1 MLIFLITYL
10 RWGTIE
16 MCALRSSNIVRV
28 LITGDWDADG
38 VVASA
43 LLLYAQEKVG
53 KYPVEGTAI
62 VDLKPMDPERLRF
75 LLKEVRA
82 NYDVIAFLDIPYIR
96 GLENLF
102 GILKRHFGIRK
113 IVFIDHH
120 ISSLNNVSKL
130 RRIVDELHVSQE
142 PTSTILYNILIEQ
155 GVKIT
160 NKLKL
165 FVETVSYMDRGL
177 RIPVKYMKLYE
188 LTALFSKALTVK
200 RNEEIWIQLV
210 KWLADPMPIPMP
222 LDKRIL
228 EEVKKAV
235 RERDKELK
243 EIAMDLAMSARK
255 IGYIKFIDARKK
267 WRKRGS
273 TSLVS
278 KIGRILKSPVAVL
291 FSTTKGYSIL
301 IIKASRGAA
310 YRIAKYLM
318 GEGIAQDIAG
328 HPNLAIVRLKN
339 NIDIETLLKSLH
351 KASFYA

>member
-1 MLIFLITYL
+1 MVKPT
-10 RWGTIE
+10 
-16 MCALRSSNIVRV
+16 MSSIKPSSIARV
-28 LITGDWDADG
+28 FIAGDWDADG
-38 VVASA
+38 IIASA

-53 KYPVEGTAI
+53 KYPIEGTAI

-82 NYDVIAFLDIPYIR
+82 NYDAIVFLDIPYIR
-96 GLENLF
+96 GLENLL
-102 GILKRHFGIRK
+102 GILKRHFGVKK
-113 IVFIDHH
+113 IIFIDHH
-120 ISSLNNVSKL
+120 ISTLNNEIKL
-130 RRIVDELHVSQE
+130 RKIVDELYVSQE
-142 PTSTILYNILIEQ
+142 PTSTILYNILVEH
-155 GVKIT
+155 GVKVT

-177 RIPVKYMKLYE
+177 RVPKKYMKLYE

-200 RNEEIWIQLV
+200 RDEDIWIQLV
-210 KWLADPMPIPMP
+210 KWLANPMPIPMP

-235 RERDKELK
+235 AERDRELK
-243 EIAMDLAMSARK
+243 EVAIDLAMSARK
-255 IGYIKFIDARKK
+255 VGYIKFIDARKK

-291 FSTTKGYSIL
+291 FSTTKGYPIL

-339 NIDIETLLKSLH
+339 DVDMETLLKSLQ
-351 KASFYA
+351 KASFYT

>member
-1 MLIFLITYL
+1 MN
-10 RWGTIE
+10 
-16 MCALRSSNIVRV
+16 ALKPSNIARV
-28 LITGDWDADG
+28 FIAGDWDADG
-38 VVASA
+38 IVSSA

-53 KYPVEGTAI
+53 KYPIEGKAI

-82 NYDVIAFLDIPYIR
+82 NYDAVVFLDIPYIK
-96 GLENLF
+96 GLENLLN
-102 GILKRHFGIRK
+102 ILKRHFAVKK

-120 ISSLNNVSKL
+120 ISTLNNEFRL
-130 RRIVDELHVSQE
+130 RKVVDELYVSQE
-142 PTSTILYNILIEQ
+142 PTCTILYNILVEH
-155 GVKIT
+155 GVKLT

-177 RIPVKYMKLYE
+177 RVPKKYIKLYE
-188 LTALFSKALTVK
+188 LTAMFSKALTVK
-200 RNEEIWIQLV
+200 RNEDIWVELV
-210 KWLADPMPIPMP
+210 KWLANPMPIPMP
-222 LDKRIL
+222 LDKRVL

-235 RERDKELK
+235 AERDKELK
-243 EIAMDLAMSARK
+243 EVAIDLAMTARK
-255 IGYIKFIDARKK
+255 VGYIKFIDARKK

-278 KIGRILKSPVAVL
+278 KIGRVLKSPVAVL
-291 FSTTKGYSIL
+291 FSTTKGYPIL

-328 HPNLAIVRLKN
+328 HPNLAIVRLKSD
-339 NIDIETLLKSLH
+339 IDIDTLLKCLQ
-351 KASFYA
+351 KASFYI